1 MTPRDDAPV
10 RRLRAGVSIICVG
23 FVHLSIAPGGLA
35 AAEATGAQAPAPP
48 PAQSTPA
55 AFDVLELRVQG
66 NTVLDARSVESAVY
80 PFTGP
85 AKHMAD
91 VEAARAAL
99 ERAYHDHGF
108 GTVFVDIPEQSVD
121 DGVVRLRVTEGR
133 L

>member
-10 RRLRAGVSIICVG
+10 RRLRAGVSIIWVG
-23 FVHLSIAPGGLA
+23 FMHLLIAPGGLA
-35 AAEATGAQAPAPP
+35 AAQATGAQASTQP
-48 PAQSTPA
+48 PAQNTPTK
-55 AFDVLELRVQG
+55 FDVLELRVQG
-66 NTVLDARSVESAVY
+66 NTVLDARSIESAVY

-85 AKHMAD
+85 AKQMGD

-121 DGVVRLRVTEGR
+121 DG
-133 L
+133 